1 MISTSILCRLHA
13 PSLFRRA
20 TNMQVTHN
28 WSPLKSLSTHVWNE
42 PEIANSL
49 NTVPYNSDVMNQNS
63 GVKAEHYHVEPIRT
77 LLLMELTD
85 RIGMLHDILRF
96 FWKHD
101 VNVTRIESRPRP
113 LGKFDFFVDLEG
125 SIGDNNVDKLL
136 DSLKA
141 FGVQKLLILD
151 KKEGKSM
158 NAACLCYVF

>member
-1 MISTSILCRLHA
+1 
-13 PSLFRRA
+13 
-20 TNMQVTHN
+20 
-28 WSPLKSLSTHVWNE
+28 VWNE
-42 PEIANSL
+42 PEIGNSL

-63 GVKAEHYHVEPIRT
+63 GVKAEHCHVEPIRT

-101 VNVTRIESRPRP
+101 VNVTRIESRPRQ
-113 LGKFDFFVDLEG
+113 LGQFDFFVDLEG
-125 SIGDNNVDKLL
+125 SIGDDNVDKLL
-136 DSLKA
+136 NSLKD

>member
-1 MISTSILCRLHA
+1 
-13 PSLFRRA
+13 
-20 TNMQVTHN
+20 MQVTHN

-63 GVKAEHYHVEPIRT
+63 GVKAEHCHVEPIRT

>member
-1 MISTSILCRLHA
+1 
-13 PSLFRRA
+13 
-20 TNMQVTHN
+20 MQVTHN

-42 PEIANSL
+42 PEIGNSL

-63 GVKAEHYHVEPIRT
+63 GVKAEHCHVEPIRT

-101 VNVTRIESRPRP
+101 VNVTRIESRPRQ
-113 LGKFDFFVDLEG
+113 LDKFDFFVDLEG
-125 SIGDNNVDKLL
+125 SIGDDNVDKLL